1 MKRRKRFAR
10 HLRTADAARRPRPP
24 RRTPRPVGR
33 LRHPLRGSRFYP
45 KPKKPRATRAKEPAT
60 PRMRP
65 KRSFVDRVTPTS
77 EPSAPRT
84 IVRLRVVGVLVAALF
99 ALMFVRL
106 WYLQVL
112 DSSAYSQTVAQ
123 NQVRPVQVAA
133 PRGLIV
139 DRTGSNVLVGDQVT
153 RNITLARVAA
163 QQHPEVI
170 GRLAALLGTTDQAIN
185 GDLANDQ
192 FSLYEP
198 VPIVQNASLSDIL
211 YIGEHGAEFPG
222 VSITAGTQRTHPY
235 VATGAQ
241 TLGYVRQINGS
252 ELAAHQGQGYQL
264 GDEYGQSGLEAQ
276 YESDL
281 RGTPGV
287 NRVEV
292 NAAGQVVGS
301 LGQTNPVA
309 GDDVVTNIDAGLQ
322 QTLQTSLDSK
332 IASLQGTVDAST
344 GKAEHPT
351 GGAAIALDP
360 QTGAVL
366 ALVSSPS
373 YDPSI
378 WNNPVI
384 TQAQLDALGT
394 AQDNKAIDGFYTPGS
409 TFKLASATAALQ
421 TGLISPTS
429 QYHDTGLFT
438 IPGCTTSGT
447 NGCVTLHDNDA
458 PATGTYINV
467 SQALTV
473 SSDDF
478 FYNIGANFWDAW
490 VNNKQYGQQPI
501 QTVAGQY
508 GYGQKTGIDL
518 PGEDA
523 GDYARVDSPTVVA
536 KEHAQ
541 DPKDYPDGG
550 WFTGSNVQMAFG
562 QGGTVI
568 TPIEQAVAY
577 ATFAN
582 GGTRY
587 APQVAAGIVSP
598 SGKVVKKF
606 APVVTG
612 HVTISAANH
621 QAMLAGFEGAVNAPG
636 GTATGSFTNFPFGSL
651 SLAGKTGT
659 ASSLEQVPTS
669 WFVGW
674 GPVDN
679 PTYLIVVV
687 IERGGY
693 GASAAAPVARD
704 GFQYLVDNPV
714 TPVVLNPPGGPGGST
729 PAGTTTTVPAGPS
742 GGSPSTTT
750 STTTPSGTRSPAVTS
765 TTAAAA
771 AGPRAQGRQ
780 EAGRMGPRSPR
791 GPPGPL

>member
-1 MKRRKRFAR
+1 M
-10 HLRTADAARRPRPP
+10 ARRPRPP
-24 RRTPRPVGR
+24 RRPPRLVGR

-45 KPKKPRATRAKEPAT
+45 KPKAARATRQKGPAT

-65 KRSFVDRVTPTS
+65 RRSLVDRVTPTS

-112 DSSAYSQTVAQ
+112 DSSAYSQTVAL

-133 PRGLIV
+133 PRGLIT
-139 DRTGSNVLVGDQVT
+139 DRTGSKILVGDKVK

-163 QQHPEVI
+163 QQHPEVVS
-170 GRLAALLGTTDQAIN
+170 RLAALLNTTAKAIN
-185 GDLANDQ
+185 GDLANNQ

-198 VPIVQNASLSDIL
+198 VPIVENATLSDVL
-211 YIGEHGAEFPG
+211 YIGEHAALFPG
-222 VSITAGTQRTHPY
+222 VSISSGTQRTHPY
-235 VATGAQ
+235 GATGAQ
-241 TLGYVRQINGS
+241 MLGYVRQINGT
-252 ELAAHQGQGYQL
+252 ELAAHSAQGYQL
-264 GDEYGQSGLEAQ
+264 GNEYGQSGLENE
-276 YESDL
+276 YEKYL
-281 RGTPGV
+281 RGRPGV

-301 LGQTNPVA
+301 LGQTTPVA
-309 GDDVVTNIDAGLQ
+309 GNDVVTNIDAGLQ
-322 QTLQTSLDSK
+322 QTLQTSLDSE
-332 IASLQGTVDAST
+332 IASLQATVDPST

-384 TQAQLDALGT
+384 TQADLNNLGT

-409 TFKLASATAALQ
+409 TFKLATATAALQ
-421 TGLISPTS
+421 TGLISPST
-429 QYHDTGLFT
+429 QYHDTGQFV
-438 IPGCTTSGT
+438 IPGCKVGAP
-447 NGCVTLHDNDA
+447 GCVTYHDNDQ
-458 PATGTYINV
+458 PASGTYLNV
-467 SQALTV
+467 TSALTV
-473 SSDDF
+473 SSDTF

-490 VNNKQYGQQPI
+490 VSNRQYGQQPI

-541 DPKDYPDGG
+541 YPKVYPNSG
-550 WFTGSNVQMAFG
+550 WYTGSNLQMAFG
-562 QGGTVI
+562 QGGSVI

-587 APQVAAGIVSP
+587 APQVAAGVVSP
-598 SGKVVKKF
+598 SGRVVKKF

-612 HVTISAANH
+612 HVPMAPANR
-621 QAMLAGFEGAVNAPG
+621 QAMLAGFEGAVNVPG
-636 GTATGSFTNFPFGSL
+636 GTATSSFTNFPFDKL

-659 ASSLEQVPTS
+659 ASYTEQVPTS

-679 PTYLIVVV
+679 PRYLIVVV
-687 IERGGY
+687 IEKGGY
-693 GASAAAPVARD
+693 GASAAAPVARA
-704 GFQYLVDNPV
+704 GFQYLVDNPMG
-714 TPVVLNPPGGPGGST
+714 PVVLHPPAGSAGSS
-729 PAGTTTTVPAGPS
+729 PAGTTTTAPAGP
-742 GGSPSTTT
+742 GGSSS
-750 STTTPSGTRSPAVTS
+750 STTTPRGTKRPAVTS
-765 TTAAAA
+765 TTTGAATRKRV
-771 AGPRAQGRQ
+771 PAQK
-780 EAGRMGPRSPR
+780 EAGRMAPPSPR
-791 GPPGPL
+791 GPPGGL